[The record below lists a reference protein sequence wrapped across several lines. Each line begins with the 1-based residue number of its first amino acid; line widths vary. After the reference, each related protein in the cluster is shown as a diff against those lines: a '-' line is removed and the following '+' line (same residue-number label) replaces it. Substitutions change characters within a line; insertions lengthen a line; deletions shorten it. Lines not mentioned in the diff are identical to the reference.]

1 MTRESKVFLRK
12 LWANRVVLCA
22 THLTINNDSPHS
34 TAVHDRGTCVMLKS
48 CPRTGRQNTALT
60 GVRAE
65 TQEEVKMKKNVF
77 LSALAA
83 AAVTATGALADGH
96 GGATLAAVKDRG
108 SLKCGISTGLVGF
121 ASQDANDEW
130 EGFDVA
136 VCRAVAAAVLGDPT
150 AVEFR
155 PVTNKERFEVL
166 NSGDIDMLSR
176 NTTWT
181 FSRDVDLKLEFVGVN
196 YYDGQGFMVPKE
208 LGVSS
213 AKDLDGAPVCIQSG
227 TTTELNLADFF
238 RTNNISYQPVSITT
252 ASEAQQAYLAGR
264 CAVYTTDASGLAA
277 TRASFENPEDH
288 VVLPEIISKEPLGPL
303 VRHGDSE
310 WGDVVRWSLNTLIAA
325 EELGITSANVGELSA
340 APTENPEINRLLGTE
355 GNLGEMLGLPTDFG
369 AAIIQADGNYGEIF
383 EKYIGENTP
392 IGLSRGLNAQ
402 WTDGG
407 LLYAPPFR

>member
-1 MTRESKVFLRK
+1 
-12 LWANRVVLCA
+12 
-22 THLTINNDSPHS
+22 
-34 TAVHDRGTCVMLKS
+34 
-48 CPRTGRQNTALT
+48 
-60 GVRAE
+60 
-65 TQEEVKMKKNVF
+65 MKTNVF
-77 LSALAA
+77 LGSLAVA
-83 AAVTATGALADGH
+83 GMTAGMAFADAHGSTLDVVKERGA
-96 GGATLAAVKDRG
+96 
-108 SLKCGISTGLVGF
+108 LKCGISTGLVGF

-136 VCRAVAAAVLGDPT
+136 ICRAVAAAVLGDPT

-181 FSRDVDLKLEFVGVN
+181 FSRDVDLKLEFAGVN

-277 TRASFENPEDH
+277 TRASFENPDDH
-288 VVLPEIISKEPLGPL
+288 VILPEIISKEPLGPL
-303 VRHGDSE
+303 VRHGDNN
-310 WGDVVRWSLNTLIAA
+310 WGDVVRWTLNALVAA
-325 EELGITSANVGELSA
+325 EELGVTSANVGELSA
-340 APTENPEINRLLGTE
+340 AATDNPEINRLLGTE
-355 GNLGEMLGLPTDFG
+355 GNLGEQLGVAADFG
-369 AAIIQADGNYGEIF
+369 AQIIAVDGNYGEIF

-392 IGLSRGLNAQ
+392 IGLARGLNAQ